1 MKKIILMRHSIPE
14 RLDLPTELL
23 PLSEEGRSLAKTK
36 VKKYASIDK
45 CYSSPYKRAFETA
58 MILSPKP
65 ISVIEDLH
73 ERLVGEAYEDFWLK
87 QYQDHDFHNPG
98 GESLNMVKVRMKA
111 TMDVILQDME
121 EGETA
126 LVVSHATASCS
137 YLLNFCKMEVAD
149 AANRSRIITFRDQ
162 KILHGKIEPMDY
174 FEIEYVDGDVEAIRF
189 YGKK

>member
-87 QYQDHDFHNPG
+87 QYQDHDFHNLG

-111 TMDVILQDME
+111 AMDMILQDME

-126 LVVSHATASCS
+126 LIVSHATAICS

-149 AANRSRIITFRDQ
+149 AASRSRIITIQDQ
-162 KILHGKIEPMDY
+162 EILQGKIEPMDY

-189 YGKK
+189 YGRK